1 MGTPGPVDSRA
12 VGDPV
17 SADPGSRSGGRRN
30 ALEEIDQHIAVDHPL
45 HASHSAR
52 SSRIRVVLLIPF
64 PLQAPKA
71 RSRPGRCSSASK
83 RATARRTASAREIPR
98 DWHKRAK
105 ALTCSSGRST
115 IVLMMTSSYIAV
127 PKEHKLRSSPHVA
140 GSHCRSIDSLLS
152 QQKQFAKKTSGPRET
167 SRGPLLISRVA
178 SSTYFAVFL
187 ERAVTAPGG
196 SGG

>member
-71 RSRPGRCSSASK
+71 CSRPGRCSSASK

-127 PKEHKLRSSPHVA
+127 PKEHKLRSSPRVA
-140 GSHCRSIDSLLS
+140 GSHAGASIACCRNKRSSQKNERPAGNIPRAALYQSSRVIDSLRSFLG
-152 QQKQFAKKTSGPRET
+152 A
-167 SRGPLLISRVA
+167 SRHSAR
-178 SSTYFAVFL
+178 
-187 ERAVTAPGG
+187 R
-196 SGG
+196 